1 VALAIARLRLAALAA
16 LRHDPR
22 GVARASLP
30 WLVALGL
37 AAAAIAIA
45 LRGMLPSVPATA
57 AVMVVAAGVGLVGA
71 RDAALDPRAFRGI
84 ATPAPVALGTA
95 LGALVSPI
103 TILALGVGVA
113 CGIDEGSP
121 LAVVA
126 APLLAITTAL
136 VRLVVDV
143 GAARETRPWTAGAAL
158 VVVAALALA
167 PLLAGLE
174 SGIATL
180 AASPFAAS
188 TGWLLVPARVLVAL
202 GTVAALSV
210 AWLAIVASRMARVG
224 RPRLRAHLGLLR
236 IVPAQPWAVVMARTL
251 TGWAR
256 DRRYHAIAIAV
267 VALPVLLATPLWLA
281 GMPRETWTLLPV
293 AVLALFV
300 GWSIHDDTAYDGSA
314 WWMHLA
320 ARLPGWQDRLGRV
333 LPVAVVAS
341 ALVAVA
347 AVIGVRVHGD
357 QDLVAPVLGA
367 AVALLGSGL
376 AVSSVV
382 SAAWPYAVSGPE
394 ASVFQAPA
402 SQSWAAALT
411 QAGALVA
418 SAGLAAPIV
427 VPVALEAL
435 GMRQPDA
442 MWGWLGAGY
451 AVVVMAL
458 GVAIGGWILDRR
470 GPEVL
475 ATAMRD

>member
-1 VALAIARLRLAALAA
+1 MALAIARLRLAALAS
-16 LRHDPR
+16 LRRDPR
-22 GVARASLP
+22 GIARAALP
-30 WLVALGL
+30 WIVAVVL
-37 AAAAIAIA
+37 AAAIIAIA
-45 LRGMLPSVPATA
+45 VRGMLPSVLATT
-57 AVMVVAAGVGLVGA
+57 AVVVVAAGVGLLGA

-95 LGALVSPI
+95 IGALVSPI
-103 TILALGVGVA
+103 TIVALGVGIA

-121 LAVVA
+121 LGALA
-126 APLLAITTAL
+126 ALLLAVTAAL

-143 GAARETRPWTAGAAL
+143 GSARETRPWTAAAVL
-158 VVVAALALA
+158 VVLAALALA
-167 PLLAGLE
+167 PLVAGLE
-174 SGIATL
+174 AGIATL
-180 AASPFAAS
+180 AGSPFAAS
-188 TGWLLVPARVLVAL
+188 TGWLLVPARILVAIASIVVL
-202 GTVAALSV
+202 AGL
-210 AWLAIVASRMARVG
+210 WLAIVAWRMARVG

-236 IVPAQPWAVVMARTL
+236 VVPARPWAVVAARTL

-293 AVLALFV
+293 GVLALFV

-320 ARLPGWQDRLGRV
+320 ARVPGWQDRLGRV
-333 LPVAVVAS
+333 LPLAVVAT
-341 ALVAVA
+341 ALVVAA

-357 QDLVAPVLGA
+357 ESLVAPVLGA
-367 AVALLGSGL
+367 AIALLGSGL

-402 SQSWAAALT
+402 SQSWTAAFT
-411 QAGALVA
+411 QAGALLA
-418 SAGLAAPIV
+418 SAGVAAPIV
-427 VPVALEAL
+427 VPVVLEAIDL
-435 GMRQPDA
+435 RAPDA

-451 AVVVMAL
+451 AFVVVVL
-458 GVAIGGWILDRR
+458 GIIIGGWILDRR

-475 ATAMRD
+475 SSAMRD